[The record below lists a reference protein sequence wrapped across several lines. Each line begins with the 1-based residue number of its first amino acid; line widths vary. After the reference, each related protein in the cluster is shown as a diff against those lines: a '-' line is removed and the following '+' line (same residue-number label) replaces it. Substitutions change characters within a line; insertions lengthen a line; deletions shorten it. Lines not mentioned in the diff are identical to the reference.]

1 MQEYFT
7 KEAAKRYSE
16 QGVYEATLA
25 EKAKQGDKEALK
37 ELTER
42 LMPLIEQ
49 TARIVGRNS
58 MIPQEI
64 LRLEAV
70 NIAQHYIPQY
80 VPTKGASVGTYIRG
94 NVSKNPNIHP
104 REFQDGKIP
113 GAFALRCSK
122 VREVVSHLDETLG
135 KGIMTFRIY
144 MMKWSDCM
152 VKSKWN
158 TKTLSV

>member
-64 LRLEAV
+64 LRSEAV

-80 VPTKGASVGTYIRG
+80 VHKRSVVGTHIAEMYLKLQTFIQENSRMVRYQG
-94 NVSKNPNIHP
+94 ICSPLFP
-104 REFQDGKIP
+104 RSVK
-113 GAFALRCSK
+113 
-122 VREVVSHLDETLG
+122 VSHLDETLG
-135 KGIMTFRIY
+135 KGNY
-144 MMKWSDCM
+144 
-152 VKSKWN
+152 
-158 TKTLSV
+158 